1 MEHGLLIAV
10 SYVIPVIEACGAV
23 VIVLEVVRT
32 FVRYVLYFVQRKDI
46 DVRSLRHR
54 LGQAMVTGLEF
65 QVAADILRTATAPT
79 WNDILLLAA
88 LIALRTVLNF
98 VLEQELKN
106 LGTDEPEEDA

>member
-1 MEHGLLIAV
+1 MEHIQRVIV
-10 SYVIPVIEACGAV
+10 SYVIPVVEACGAI
-23 VIVLEVVRT
+23 VIVLEVLRT
-32 FVRYVLYFVQRKDI
+32 FVRYVIHFLQRKKV
-46 DVRSLRHR
+46 DVRALRHR

-98 VLEQELKN
+98 LLEQELKT
-106 LGTDEPEEDA
+106 LGAEKTETDS